1 MTYRELK
8 DKFCEHNMVSD
19 KPIFAHI
26 VFTKDSFQREYTE
39 IERTYIVS
47 SRNKAFMSNICGY
60 SIFGCCLDG
69 NDPDARL
76 DLLMKAEKGGKDG
89 WVVEDCYLI

>member
-1 MTYRELK
+1 M
-8 DKFCEHNMVSD
+8 
-19 KPIFAHI
+19 
-26 VFTKDSFQREYTE
+26 
-39 IERTYIVS
+39 
-47 SRNKAFMSNICGY
+47 CGY

-76 DLLMKAEKGGKDG
+76 DLLMRAEKGGKDG